1 MSMATLYQI
10 GENGSLAE
18 QWEVGEEPVLVGRK
32 GHAQGSIEDEGVS
45 RRHFVISR
53 DGEDYVIKDLNSR
66 NGTWVEGR
74 RVSAEKLRHN
84 DCIQAG
90 RTLFR
95 FAEPPIESAPISELP
110 AGPHGTVIIPP
121 LPCWNAAREHL
132 SCGRRTLAIRT
143 LRRRPEPT
151 ARPWRITV
159 LNYFDSRAIFASRNI
174 RSSASLSRNVC
185 FIRKS
190 SLADAN
196 GMGTPSM
203 VNT

>member
-10 GENGSLAE
+10 GENGSRAE

-32 GHAQGSIEDEGVS
+32 GHAQVSIGDEGVS

-53 DGEDYVIKDLNSR
+53 DGGNYVIRDLNSR

-95 FAEPPIESAPISELP
+95 FAELPFESATASQTP
-110 AGPHGTVIIPP
+110 AGPHGTVIIP
-121 LPCWNAAREHL
+121 AATLLE
-132 SCGRRTLAIRT
+132 RRQ
-143 LRRRPEPT
+143 
-151 ARPWRITV
+151 
-159 LNYFDSRAIFASRNI
+159 
-174 RSSASLSRNVC
+174 SASLMWQE
-185 FIRKS
+185 
-190 SLADAN
+190 DAGN
-196 GMGTPSM
+196 QDIEAAA
-203 VNT
+203 